1 MKNNSSKQKQS
12 SSEDESEPEY
22 EVPVK
27 KLKIMSKNNPIQP
40 KKNSNNFAQLTK
52 SNSVPLSSLTSSKT
66 AKSTQDQS
74 NSDLS
79 TDIIEIFNE
88 SIETRDITIQE
99 QQKEIS
105 KLKTKAENQVVIN
118 YLLFNTLN
126 LPLIY

>member
-1 MKNNSSKQKQS
+1 MKNNASKQKQS

-52 SNSVPLSSLTSSKT
+52 SNSVPLSSLTESKT
-66 AKSTQDQS
+66 AKSTQDQT

-99 QQKEIS
+99 
-105 KLKTKAENQVVIN
+105 
-118 YLLFNTLN
+118 
-126 LPLIY
+126 

>member
-1 MKNNSSKQKQS
+1 
-12 SSEDESEPEY
+12 
-22 EVPVK
+22 
-27 KLKIMSKNNPIQP
+27 MSKNNPIQP